1 MGIKRTSMTILEK
14 YDAVNQAASL
24 VDLADV
30 IRSFAGED
38 GKVQGRSKRFDAE
51 DMASTC
57 EHFTNAYHNVLT
69 REFGIRQQA
78 MMLSF
83 YENLGS

>member
-1 MGIKRTSMTILEK
+1 MTSLEK
-14 YDAVNQAASL
+14 YEKVNQAG
-24 VDLADV
+24 DLKELANI
-30 IRSFAGED
+30 IRSFADED

-57 EHFTNAYHNVLT
+57 ETFTNQYHNVLT

-78 MMLSF
+78 MMLYF
-83 YENLGS
+83 YESING

>member
-1 MGIKRTSMTILEK
+1 MTSLEK
-14 YDAVNQAASL
+14 YEAVNQAASL
-24 VDLADV
+24 VDLAEV
-30 IRSFAGED
+30 IRSFAEED

-51 DMASTC
+51 DMATKC
-57 EHFTNAYHNVLT
+57 ETYINAYHNVLT

-83 YENLGS
+83 YENRES